1 MLNEQ
6 GSVIGISTAGMNPGG
21 SQVGLNFFIPVMQ
34 ALAFIKINIE

>member
-6 GSVIGISTAGMNPGG
+6 GSVIGISAAGMNSGG